1 VFQLF
6 EEKWTQAVWHYCDLN
21 PLETLEIRYYL
32 NMTIEKSSKLGKRDG
47 HLYILVENSLV
58 QGLAFFNLKGV
69 MYISF
74 ASDTIFKKVDFLKAI
89 HKEQPSM
96 IRGERHQVEK
106 VFLLLQRVL
115 KDFSFYPFHMM
126 VYEHS
131 LDTLAI
137 HESDQ
142 ESILL
147 AHSVDWLAHGKFL
160 LEVEAHF
167 RSHTTTINN
176 LRHKIHKREDFDYYC
191 VYVKDDQ
198 VLGQLICEFSI
209 HEYAIIGGVYVRQ
222 RNRHK
227 GIAKLLMLEGMRYI
241 KEQHKKPTLYVGA
254 KNLSA
259 ISLYD
264 KMGFVKKMD
273 LMNLTIKL

>member
-6 EEKWTQAVWHYCDLN
+6 EEKWTQAVWQYCDHN

-32 NMTIEKSSKLGKRDG
+32 NMTIEKTSKLGKRDG
-47 HLYILVENSLV
+47 HLYILVENSAV

-106 VFLLLQRVL
+106 VFVLLQRVL

-126 VYEHS
+126 VYEHC
-131 LDTLAI
+131 LDTLDIQAV
-137 HESDQ
+137 DR
-142 ESILL
+142 ESIIP
-147 AHSVDWLAHGKFL
+147 AHSVDWLTHGKFL

-191 VYVKDDQ
+191 VYSKDGQ
-198 VLGQLICEFSI
+198 ILGQLICEFSI
-209 HEYAIIGGVYVRQ
+209 NDYVIIGGVFVRLKE
-222 RNRHK
+222 RNK
-227 GIAKLLMLEGMRYI
+227 GIAKKLMLEGMRYI

-254 KNLSA
+254 KNSSA
-259 ISLYD
+259 IELYE